1 MTTANVLRV
10 AWKGLVGNGLRAF
23 LMMLGVVVGIAAL
36 TVIIAVG
43 AGTKRDLEERTSQMF
58 AEAPITVLAR
68 SPGGGFSRGRESGV
82 EMAPKTL
89 TQADADAIVSQIAN
103 VEAVAPTQRRSEVPI
118 RYRDAGATVMV
129 FGIVPEWQR
138 LRNYNLTDG
147 DYIDDEDIAAA
158 RRVCLL
164 GPTVADTL
172 FGDASPIG
180 ETIRIEDTPFTVKG
194 VFAAKGASPMGGDFD
209 NRIAIPLSTFSR
221 RLYNFNHLSQIVIGL
236 RDPSRLADTAA
247 EIEALLDDR
256 HGIRSSADRDFEVR
270 KAEQVVAFAGQT
282 SRMLGLFLGIVA
294 AISLIVGGVVIMNIM
309 LISVGE
315 RTQEIGLRRAVGAS
329 ERDIERQFRTEA
341 LIVTMLGGFI
351 GVALGAIASWLL
363 PTLSSVP
370 IAFSWTAVLVAVV
383 FSVAVGLLF
392 GTQPARRAA
401 RMNPVEA
408 LRTE

>member
-10 AWKGLVGNGLRAF
+10 AWKGLVTNGLRTF
-23 LMMLGVVVGIAAL
+23 LMMLGVVIGIAAL
-36 TVIIAVG
+36 TVILAVG

-68 SPGGGFSRGRESGV
+68 TPGAGFGSGRESGV
-82 EMAPKTL
+82 EVAPKTL
-89 TQADADAIVSQIAN
+89 TRDDAQAVLSQIAN

-118 RYRDAGATVMV
+118 KYRDAGTTTMI

-147 DYIDDEDIAAA
+147 DFIDEEDESAAK
-158 RRVCLL
+158 RVCLI
-164 GPTVADTL
+164 GPNVAADL
-172 FGDASPIG
+172 FGDASPTG
-180 ETIRIEDTPFTVKG
+180 ETIRIDDTPFTVKG
-194 VFAAKGASPMGGDFD
+194 VLASKGASPLGGDFD
-209 NRIAIPLSTFSR
+209 NRVLIPLSTFSR
-221 RLYNFNHLSQIVIGL
+221 RLYNINHLSQIVIGL
-236 RDPSRLADTAA
+236 RDASTLDATAA

-256 HGIRSSADRDFEVR
+256 HGVRNPGERDFEVR
-270 KAEQVVAFAGQT
+270 KAEHIVSFAGKT
-282 SRMLGLFLGIVA
+282 SQMLSIFLGIVA

-315 RTQEIGLRRAVGAS
+315 RTQEIGLRRAVGAA
-329 ERDIERQFRTEA
+329 ERDIERQFRAEA
-341 LIVTMLGGFI
+341 LMVTVIGGVI
-351 GVALGAIASWLL
+351 GVALGGLAASIL
-363 PTLSSVP
+363 PMVSSVP
-370 IAFSWTAVLVAVV
+370 SAFSWMAVLLAAV
-383 FSVAVGLLF
+383 FSVAVGLIF